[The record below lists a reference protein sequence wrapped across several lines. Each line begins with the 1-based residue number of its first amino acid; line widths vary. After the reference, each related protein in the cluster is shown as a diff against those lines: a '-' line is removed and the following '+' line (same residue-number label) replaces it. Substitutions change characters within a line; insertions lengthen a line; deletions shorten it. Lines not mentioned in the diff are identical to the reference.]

1 MQVSLKKGAALALA
15 LSAIPVKLDH
25 TYSIDVFG
33 SPPAPQDIED
43 MGLMLTAQ
51 LNEALRINQAV
62 FTIRSMIG
70 QKNEGQ
76 INNLLTERAMIDK
89 SLAIVGGLPLR
100 SSTPNLAT
108 LPDKMALAK
117 EQASSNTFRS
127 MIGQKNDGK
136 TLTLLIELRTDT
148 YVPISKALKKRRLKI
163 EDELAHLNFTTMI
176 ELPEDVVAV
185 LTAYDLI

>member
-117 EQASSNTFRS
+117 EQASSNTY
-127 MIGQKNDGK
+127 GK